1 MNNIGLISI
10 THDPQG
16 NNIELVKKYAALLK
30 NIYNEMLIA
39 VSDKTDKGLID
50 ELSRNDFR
58 IKIIPKKGV
67 AQARREVLKLG
78 LSSLNQYFHYCDFD
92 RLLTWVDAYEDELR
106 KTVNEIVKYDYLIL
120 GRTERAFS
128 THPIEWRETEK
139 ISNKIFSLELGQEVD
154 VTAGSC
160 GISRN
165 CAQLIEMNSK
175 DKMTDAE
182 WPMIAHRIG
191 KMKIGYKPVE
201 GLKYRDDINGTIARI
216 SDSEKWFVRAKLC
229 YMISESAIN
238 AGKNIEYK

>member
-78 LSSLNQYFHYCDFD
+78 L
-92 RLLTWVDAYEDELR
+92 
-106 KTVNEIVKYDYLIL
+106 
-120 GRTERAFS
+120 
-128 THPIEWRETEK
+128 
-139 ISNKIFSLELGQEVD
+139 
-154 VTAGSC
+154 
-160 GISRN
+160 
-165 CAQLIEMNSK
+165 
-175 DKMTDAE
+175 
-182 WPMIAHRIG
+182 
-191 KMKIGYKPVE
+191 
-201 GLKYRDDINGTIARI
+201 
-216 SDSEKWFVRAKLC
+216 
-229 YMISESAIN
+229 
-238 AGKNIEYK
+238 